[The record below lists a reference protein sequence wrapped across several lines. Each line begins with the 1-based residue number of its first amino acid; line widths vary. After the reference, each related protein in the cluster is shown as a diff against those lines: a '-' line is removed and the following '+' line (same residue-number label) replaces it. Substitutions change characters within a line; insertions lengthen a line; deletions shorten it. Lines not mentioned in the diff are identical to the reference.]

1 MVRKDRCYSLERWKT
16 PRLAHML
23 RQTQTLEFD
32 DLDTPE
38 GNEVVRPK
46 MKRLVEFDVLRG
58 VLFTARVNADASPQL
73 IGPLHRDRFRSNES
87 ELIRSGCSSIQK
99 RGHLHCP

>member
-16 PRLAHML
+16 LRLAHML

-32 DLDTPE
+32 DLDAPE

-46 MKRLVEFDVLRG
+46 MKRLVEFDILRG
-58 VLFTARVNADASPQL
+58 VFFTARVKADAPPQL
-73 IGPLHRDRFRSNES
+73 TGPLHPRAQMSPCTAACQLVNNGYSDNSYYNV
-87 ELIRSGCSSIQK
+87 
-99 RGHLHCP
+99 